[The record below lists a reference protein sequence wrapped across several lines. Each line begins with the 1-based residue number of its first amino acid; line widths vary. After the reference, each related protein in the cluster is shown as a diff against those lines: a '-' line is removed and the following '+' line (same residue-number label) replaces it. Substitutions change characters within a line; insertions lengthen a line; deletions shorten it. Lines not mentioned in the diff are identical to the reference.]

1 MGLHSEKQ
9 YPIVLLESGQLNAK
23 ERGLWTWPP
32 YLKFV
37 RRIGGDFICSLIN
50 GYVIN
55 IISLI
60 INVVFLVIL
69 HLSSN
74 LELQTVGLE
83 HREVSV

>member
-1 MGLHSEKQ
+1 MG
-9 YPIVLLESGQLNAK
+9 
-23 ERGLWTWPP
+23 
-32 YLKFV
+32 
-37 RRIGGDFICSLIN
+37 RIGGDFICSLN
-50 GYVIN
+50 GGYVII

-83 HREVSV
+83 HREVSVYRLFNASLQSGLRRNDVITRARAYSAYMALC